1 MGLIYLEGSRP
12 ENHSGAVPETFYW
25 MVKLF
30 TGRYTLSS
38 HERMTRYPSNR
49 ERLMEA
55 AGELFYREGL
65 HAITADRVADRAGL
79 TKPTI
84 YNLFGSKDSLVLETL
99 RRQGEQIRASIE
111 QRAAG
116 HDDPQRRL
124 VEVLQAHAEM
134 LTSEGFHG
142 CPLIIAAVQAPD
154 STETRELAHA
164 HKVWLRGLLAQFARR
179 AGLKS
184 PEALASSLVLIL
196 EGAAAMSAVQPA
208 DLVAKQARAA
218 SRALIAAHTP

>member
-1 MGLIYLEGSRP
+1 
-12 ENHSGAVPETFYW
+12 
-25 MVKLF
+25 
-30 TGRYTLSS
+30 
-38 HERMTRYPSNR
+38 MTRFPSNR

-84 YNLFGSKDSLVLETL
+84 YNLFGSKDALVLKTL
-99 RRQGEQIRASIE
+99 QRRGEQIRQHIE

-116 HDDPQRRL
+116 YSDPGRKL
-124 VEVLQAHAEM
+124 LEVLQVHAEM

-154 STETRELAHA
+154 STRARELAHA
-164 HKVWLRGLLAQFARR
+164 HKTWLRGLIAQFARR
-179 AGLKS
+179 ARLKS
-184 PEALASSLVLIL
+184 PDALAASLVLVL

-208 DLVAKQARAA
+208 DLVVRHATTAA
-218 SRALIAAHTP
+218 RALIAAHTP